1 MHFYVLKKAYK
12 IPVKDIQETKNG
24 CLERRE
30 MGDMGHRWN
39 KDLPLWILW
48 YELIFELC
56 EYITY
61 SENKNITN
69 GVLPFIF
76 NENCW
81 IQFQWIFLI
90 LFQWVFPK
98 PYNRWRK
105 PNQSYKTSAGR
116 NCRNCTQTGSFQ
128 TMFQGPHEGNEAA
141 GRGGWSLLVRGGS
154 SLTHSVD

>member
-1 MHFYVLKKAYK
+1 MQTTSKMFFRCILSNTVTKYFQFKINKPYMNANSLKKAYK

-24 CLERRE
+24 CLGRRE

-61 SENKNITN
+61 SESKNITN

-76 NENCW
+76 NENCL

-98 PYNRWRK
+98 RYNRWRK
-105 PNQSYKTSAGR
+105 PNQSYKTY
-116 NCRNCTQTGSFQ
+116 TQIRYLSIL
-128 TMFQGPHEGNEAA
+128 A
-141 GRGGWSLLVRGGS
+141 
-154 SLTHSVD
+154 